1 MTIFN
6 ISIINLKQGPS
17 LHSLSIYILSAERRV
32 RVKCYSY
39 LHLNKSPVLIIL
51 NCSDPAA
58 PPAPCS
64 SNQHVKCEDGTL
76 ICQSQ
81 QCDGWLDCSQGEDE
95 EDCGPSS
102 ASEPG
107 WQEISIH
114 RTIFLISAKCRMLIF
129 IFHFPYKLSII
140 SGPILYT
147 DQSINDLK
155 TKLRK
160 RKYFSDKISDYF
172 HSPELRNMF
181 S

>member
-1 MTIFN
+1 
-6 ISIINLKQGPS
+6 
-17 LHSLSIYILSAERRV
+17 
-32 RVKCYSY
+32 
-39 LHLNKSPVLIIL
+39 
-51 NCSDPAA
+51 
-58 PPAPCS
+58 
-64 SNQHVKCEDGTL
+64 
-76 ICQSQ
+76 
-81 QCDGWLDCSQGEDE
+81 
-95 EDCGPSS
+95 
-102 ASEPG
+102 
-107 WQEISIH
+107 
-114 RTIFLISAKCRMLIF
+114 MLIF